1 MNEEGLK
8 VLIVDDMHESITS
21 LFEEAGFIPDYRPLI
36 RPEEVHEI
44 IHEYHGLVIRSKMSV
59 DRELIDRAVNLKF
72 VARAGAGLDKVDYTY
87 VSSKGIK
94 LINAPEGNRDALAE
108 HTVGM
113 LLTIFNKLNTATD
126 EVKSGVWNREANRG
140 WELMGRTVGVYGCGY
155 MGAAFAQRLM
165 GFSCRVVAYD
175 KYKTGFSNDYLEE
188 VSLQEFFDEV
198 EILSIH
204 VPLTSETRFLF
215 DEKYFSR
222 FKNLKFLLNTSR
234 GEVVKL
240 SAVNDLLKRGGLLG
254 AGLDVLENEKLDK
267 LTENQQAD
275 FKELTTY
282 PNVILTPHVAG
293 WTFESYRKINEVL
306 IRKLQAGD
314 LAQLS

>member
-21 LFEEAGFIPDYRPLI
+21 LFENAGFVPDYRPLI
-36 RPEEVHEI
+36 RPEEVREI

-113 LLTIFNKLNTATD
+113 LLTIFNKLNTGTE

-140 WELMGRTVGVYGCGY
+140 WELMGRTVGVYGYGY
-155 MGAAFAQRLM
+155 MGAAFAQRLK

-175 KYKTGFSNDYLEE
+175 KYKSGFSTDYLDE
-188 VSLQEFFDEV
+188 VSLQEFFGEV

-215 DEKYFSR
+215 DEKYFAR

-240 SAVNDLLKRGGLLG
+240 SAVNDLLKRGVLLG

-267 LTENQQAD
+267 LTEAQQAD
-275 FKELTTY
+275 FEELTSY

>member
-140 WELMGRTVGVYGCGY
+140 WELMGRTVGVYGYGY
-155 MGAAFAQRLM
+155 MGEAFAQRLM

-175 KYKTGFSNDYLEE
+175 KYKTGFSNDHLEE

-240 SAVNDLLKRGGLLG
+240 SAVNDLLKRGVLLG

>member
-1 MNEEGLK
+1 M
-8 VLIVDDMHESITS
+8 
-21 LFEEAGFIPDYRPLI
+21 
-36 RPEEVHEI
+36 
-44 IHEYHGLVIRSKMSV
+44 
-59 DRELIDRAVNLKF
+59 
-72 VARAGAGLDKVDYTY
+72 
-87 VSSKGIK
+87 
-94 LINAPEGNRDALAE
+94 
-108 HTVGM
+108 
-113 LLTIFNKLNTATD
+113 
-126 EVKSGVWNREANRG
+126 
-140 WELMGRTVGVYGCGY
+140 
-155 MGAAFAQRLM
+155 
-165 GFSCRVVAYD
+165 
-175 KYKTGFSNDYLEE
+175 
-188 VSLQEFFDEV
+188 

-215 DEKYFSR
+215 DEKYFAR

-240 SAVNDLLKRGGLLG
+240 SAVNDLLKRGVLLG

-267 LTENQQAD
+267 LTEAQRAD
-275 FKELTTY
+275 FEELISY

>member
-21 LFEEAGFIPDYRPLI
+21 LFENAGFVPDYRPLI
-36 RPEEVHEI
+36 RPEEVSEI

-113 LLTIFNKLNTATD
+113 LLTIFNKLNTGTE

-140 WELMGRTVGVYGCGY
+140 WELMGRTVGVYGYGY
-155 MGAAFAQRLM
+155 MGAAFAQRLK

-175 KYKTGFSNDYLEE
+175 KYKSGFSTDYLEE

-198 EILSIH
+198 EVLSIH

-215 DEKYFSR
+215 DEKYFAR

-240 SAVNDLLKRGGLLG
+240 SAVNDLLKRGVLLG

-267 LTENQQAD
+267 LTEAQQAD
-275 FKELTTY
+275 FEELTSY

>member
-108 HTVGM
+108 HTIGM
-113 LLTIFNKLNTATD
+113 LLAIFNKLNTATD

-140 WELMGRTVGVYGCGY
+140 WELMGRTVGVYGYGY

-204 VPLTSETRFLF
+204 VPLTSETGFLF

-240 SAVNDLLKRGGLLG
+240 SAVNDLLKRGVLLG